1 MSSPTR
7 SDGMIRL
14 EEGEVSKSKA
24 RESLASSRREAG
36 AEGNTSPNREIAQTD
51 PGQLCN
57 HLERA
62 QWCHMICSQT
72 GL

>member
-1 MSSPTR
+1 
-7 SDGMIRL
+7 MIRL

-36 AEGNTSPNREIAQTD
+36 AEGSTSPNWEIAQAD

-62 QWCHMICSQT
+62 HRCHMICSQT